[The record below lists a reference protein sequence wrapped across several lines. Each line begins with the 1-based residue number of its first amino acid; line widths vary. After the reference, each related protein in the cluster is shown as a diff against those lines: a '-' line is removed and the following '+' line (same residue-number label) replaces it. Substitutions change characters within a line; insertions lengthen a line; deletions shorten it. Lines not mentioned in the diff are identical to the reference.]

1 MIKKLLI
8 IPARIGSK
16 RIKNKNIKKFFGKP
30 IINYSIETALKSK
43 IFDEIHVSTDS
54 LKVKNILKKYP
65 INIDFLRP
73 KKLSG
78 SKVGLIKVYE
88 FIVKKFL
95 DMGKKFDQIWF
106 LTPCSPLIDT
116 KDLISASKF
125 IKKNKVRNLLAI
137 TEYPHPIQRAFKLSK
152 SKKLSPEKKKNIIIR
167 TQDFEKR
174 YHDTGTFGVIDY
186 NSLVKKKIIFKGF
199 VIARNKG
206 IDIDTIDD
214 WKLAE
219 SLYKTK
225 KILN

>member
-54 LKVKNILKKYP
+54 LKVKNIVKRYP

-137 TEYPHPIQRAFKLSK
+137 TEYLHPIQRAFKLSK
-152 SKKLSPEKKKNIIIR
+152 SKKLSPELKSSAPAEFPMLLLR
-167 TQDFEKR
+167 
-174 YHDTGTFGVIDY
+174 
-186 NSLVKKKIIFKGF
+186 SPF
-199 VIARNKG
+199 VIAPNARNLTF
-206 IDIDTIDD
+206 IAPIYLLSPPRRETI
-214 WKLAE
+214 
-219 SLYKTK
+219 
-225 KILN
+225 ILNSGANF